1 MTKVWDRRSTFF
13 INVLEKTF
21 WPVIRCLFRIEA
33 HGVEQL
39 TQENSSLLFISNHN
53 SGALIESFSAL
64 MLLRKY
70 HNRAV
75 FGFTHPSIFKVP
87 IIKNYFEALGAVPAT
102 YDVAEDVFKHDQ
114 SLMIFPGGNEQ
125 ALRPVWKYKENS
137 FRHSHGWAKI
147 AKANSVKV
155 IPVTFKYTH
164 FINPI
169 FLSGN
174 LISKILILPMLLKL
188 RIASI
193 SLGQI
198 LTGVLLYCLCSHLEM
213 QPWIS
218 GIIAYLGFILTPII
232 PILPVKVS
240 VTFHK
245 SINVTSELNQDE
257 LEDKMKS
264 IMDSIYT

>member
-1 MTKVWDRRSTFF
+1 MTKVWDRRSTIF
-13 INVLEKTF
+13 ISVLEKTF
-21 WPVIRCLFRIEA
+21 WPFIRCLFRIET

-39 TQENSSLLFISNHN
+39 TQENCSLLFISNHN

-64 MLLRKY
+64 MLLKTY

-87 IIKNYFEALGAVPAT
+87 LIKNYFEALGAVPAT
-102 YDVAEDVFKHDQ
+102 YDVAAEIFNHDQ

-137 FRHSHGWAKI
+137 FRQSHGWAKI
-147 AKANSVKV
+147 AKTNSVKV
-155 IPVTFKYTH
+155 VPVTFKNTH

-169 FLSGN
+169 LLSGN
-174 LISKILILPMLLKL
+174 VISKILILPMLLKL

-193 SLGQI
+193 SIGQI
-198 LTGVLLYCLCSHLEM
+198 VSGILIYYFCSHLGM
-213 QPWIS
+213 STLLS

-240 VTFHK
+240 VTFHQ
-245 SINVTSELNQDE
+245 SIEVKAETNQEE
-257 LEDKMKS
+257 LENKVKS